1 VNYLRDHWQGDHSLF
16 RSFWLNLIAVR
27 AVILGLERL
36 TYPPFI
42 EPSTAAIW
50 ISVIFVAVF
59 HGVVFGWQIVGVVRA
74 VDRDQRAHGSIATAF
89 SAHFG
94 IAFTVLV
101 STVVV
106 FSAFQ
111 ELTKSRPKAKV
122 VRPDPLG
129 PYTFSLNGNGTIIY
143 LHGDFRIGITKA
155 LGAFINQHPAVTGI
169 VLNSAG
175 GNIFQGRGVAKLI
188 RSHGLNTYVIET
200 CRSTCTTAFIAGRKR
215 FLGTGATLGFHQ
227 YGIDTNI
234 NSLLPDPRAEQETDL
249 TSYAEQGVT
258 ATFRQNVFDAP
269 HDKIWLPGAD
279 ELIAGGVVHE
289 ILPKNFRP

>member
-1 VNYLRDHWQGDHSLF
+1 MG
-16 RSFWLNLIAVR
+16 RSFWLNLICVR

-42 EPSTAAIW
+42 EPSAAAVW

-59 HGVVFGWQIVGVVRA
+59 HGIIFAWQIVGVVRA
-74 VDRDQRAHGSIATAF
+74 VDRDQGALGSIATAF

-94 IAFTVLV
+94 IAVTILI
-101 STVVV
+101 SAIVV

-111 ELTKSRPKAKV
+111 DLLRDPTKTRLHAKL
-122 VRPDPLG
+122 VRPDTLG
-129 PYTFSLNGNGTIIY
+129 PYTLTVNADGTLIN
-143 LHGDFRIGITKA
+143 LRGDFRIGITKDLA
-155 LGAFINQHPAVTGI
+155 AFIDQHPTATGV
-169 VLNSAG
+169 VLNSPG
-175 GNIFQGRGVAKLI
+175 GNIFQGRGVATLI
-188 RSHGLNTYVIET
+188 RDGGLNTYVIDT

-215 FLGTGATLGFHQ
+215 FLGRSGTLGFHQ

-249 TSYAEQGVT
+249 TSYAAQGVN
-258 ATFRQNVFDAP
+258 ADFRQKIFDTP

-289 ILPKNFRP
+289 ILADDFRP